1 MATIVQ
7 KYGGT
12 SVADAEKIK
21 GVARRI
27 ASACHRGDRVVAVV
41 SAMGD
46 TTDRLIELA
55 GQVSSRPESRE
66 LDALLSTGE
75 QMSCTLVAMALK
87 SLGLDAVSLSGAQA
101 GIRTDSRYG
110 KARIAA
116 VEAGRIQG
124 ELEDGRVVVVAGFQG
139 ITEDMDVTT
148 LGRGASDLSAVAVA
162 AAISADRCEVYT
174 DVEGIYTADPR
185 HVPNARKLEEV
196 GYDEMLE
203 MASLGAKMQP
213 RSIELAMAI
222 PGADHGGVQ
231 LRRSAGNTHSQGS
244 RYGTEGRGDSQQ
256 SARRRHRSQRRKDYR
271 NRHSRP
277 AGHLRK
283 PPRTPRGGRH
293 QRRYSRPERLRQGH
307 DGPRLHVSGDD
318 ADRALEIVR
327 TVAYTIGAN
336 DVIRTENLAKVSVV
350 GAAMQNTP
358 GYASRMFRALA
369 DEGINI
375 EMITTSEI
383 RITCVV
389 DADRVGEAA
398 RALHATFAS
407 NSRSRPRPDVDLSLC
422 SEEVNVRKCQKM
434 SGHSLPLS
442 GNRPQVLPRFTPD
455 YPLTSRQS
463 CSQ

>member
-27 ASACHRGDRVVAVV
+27 ASACQRGDRVVAVV

-110 KARIAA
+110 KARIAG

-139 ITEDMDVTT
+139 ITYDMDVTT
-148 LGRGASDLSAVAVA
+148 LGRGASDLSAVAIA
-162 AAISADRCEVYT
+162 AALQADRCEVYT

-185 HVPNARKLEEV
+185 HVPNARKLDEV

-213 RSIELAMAI
+213 RSIELAMQYQVPIVVASSFI
-222 PGADHGGVQ
+222 DARGTLIHKGADMGPRVG
-231 LRRSAGNTHSQGS
+231 
-244 RYGTEGRGDSQQ
+244 EI
-256 SARRRHRSQRRKDYR
+256 R
-271 NRHSRP
+271 NRARAVATDRNVAKITVTGIVDRP
-277 AGHLRK
+277 GISASLLEPLAEADISVDIVVQNASVRD
-283 PPRTPRGGRH
+283 TTD
-293 QRRYSRPERLRQGH
+293 LAFT
-307 DGPRLHVSGDD
+307 VSGDD
-318 ADRALEIVR
+318 ADHALEIVR

-398 RALHATFAS
+398 RALH
-407 NSRSRPRPDVDLSLC
+407 
-422 SEEVNVRKCQKM
+422 
-434 SGHSLPLS
+434 
-442 GNRPQVLPRFTPD
+442 
-455 YPLTSRQS
+455 TSFGLEQPE
-463 CSQ
+463 

>member
-21 GVARRI
+21 NVARRI
-27 ASACHRGDRVVAVV
+27 ASACHRGDSVVAVV

-55 GQVSSRPESRE
+55 GQVSDRPESRE

-116 VEAGRIQG
+116 VEGGRIQG

-162 AAISADRCEVYT
+162 AAIRADRCEVYT
-174 DVEGIYTADPR
+174 DVEGIYTADPG
-185 HVPNARKLEEV
+185 HVPNARRLDEV
-196 GYDEMLE
+196 GYEEMLE

-213 RSIELAMAI
+213 RSIELAMQYQVPIMVVSSFVDAPGTLI
-222 PGADHGGVQ
+222 HKGADMEPRVG
-231 LRRSAGNTHSQGS
+231 
-244 RYGTEGRGDSQQ
+244 EI
-256 SARRRHRSQRRKDYR
+256 R
-271 NRHSRP
+271 NRARAIATDRNVAKITVTGIVDRP
-277 AGHLRK
+277 GISASLLEPLADADISVDIVVQNASVRDTTDLAFTVG
-283 PPRTPRGGRH
+283 
-293 QRRYSRPERLRQGH
+293 
-307 DGPRLHVSGDD
+307 GDD
-318 ADRALEIVR
+318 SDRALEIVR

-336 DVIRTENLAKVSVV
+336 DVIRTDNLAKVSVV

-398 RALHATFAS
+398 RALHATFGLEQ
-407 NSRSRPRPDVDLSLC
+407 PD
-422 SEEVNVRKCQKM
+422 
-434 SGHSLPLS
+434 
-442 GNRPQVLPRFTPD
+442 
-455 YPLTSRQS
+455 
-463 CSQ
+463 

>member
-1 MATIVQ
+1 MAEVGKLVWRVEADQTMATIVQ

-12 SVADAEKIK
+12 SVADAGRIK
-21 GVARRI
+21 SVARRI
-27 ASACHRGDRVVAVV
+27 ASACGWGDRVVAVV

-55 GQVSSRPESRE
+55 GEVSSRPESRE

-110 KARIAA
+110 RARIAA
-116 VEAGRIQG
+116 VEAGRIRG
-124 ELEDGRVVVVAGFQG
+124 ELEGGRVVVVAGFQG

-148 LGRGASDLSAVAVA
+148 LGRGASDLSAVAIA
-162 AAISADRCEVYT
+162 AAIQADRCEVYT

-185 HVPNARKLEEV
+185 HVPDARKLDEV

-213 RSIELAMAI
+213 RSIELAMQYHVPIMVASSFADAPGTLI
-222 PGADHGGVQ
+222 HKGADMEPRVG
-231 LRRSAGNTHSQGS
+231 
-244 RYGTEGRGDSQQ
+244 EI
-256 SARRRHRSQRRKDYR
+256 R
-271 NRHSRP
+271 NRARAVATDRNVAKITVTGIVDRP
-277 AGHLRK
+277 GISASLLEPLADADISVDIVVQNASVRD
-283 PPRTPRGGRH
+283 TTD
-293 QRRYSRPERLRQGH
+293 LAFT
-307 DGPRLHVSGDD
+307 VTGDD

-327 TVAYTIGAN
+327 GVAYTLGAN
-336 DVIRTENLAKVSVV
+336 DVIRTDNLAKVSVV

-389 DADRVGEAA
+389 DAGRVGDAA
-398 RALHATFAS
+398 RALHATFG
-407 NSRSRPRPDVDLSLC
+407 LGGT
-422 SEEVNVRKCQKM
+422 E
-434 SGHSLPLS
+434 
-442 GNRPQVLPRFTPD
+442 
-455 YPLTSRQS
+455 
-463 CSQ
+463 

>member
-21 GVARRI
+21 GVAQRI
-27 ASACHRGDRVVAVV
+27 ASACQRGDRVVAVV

-148 LGRGASDLSAVAVA
+148 LGRGASDLSAVAIA
-162 AAISADRCEVYT
+162 AAIQADRCEVYT

-185 HVPNARKLEEV
+185 HVPNARKLDEV

-213 RSIELAMAI
+213 RSIELAMQYQVPIVVASSFI
-222 PGADHGGVQ
+222 DARGTLIHKGADMEPRVG
-231 LRRSAGNTHSQGS
+231 
-244 RYGTEGRGDSQQ
+244 EI
-256 SARRRHRSQRRKDYR
+256 R
-271 NRHSRP
+271 NRARAVATDRNVAKITVTGIVDRP
-277 AGHLRK
+277 GISASLLEPLAEADISVDIVVQNASVRD
-283 PPRTPRGGRH
+283 TTD
-293 QRRYSRPERLRQGH
+293 LAFT
-307 DGPRLHVSGDD
+307 VSGDD
-318 ADRALEIVR
+318 ADHALEIVR

-398 RALHATFAS
+398 RALHATFGLEQ
-407 NSRSRPRPDVDLSLC
+407 P
-422 SEEVNVRKCQKM
+422 E
-434 SGHSLPLS
+434 
-442 GNRPQVLPRFTPD
+442 
-455 YPLTSRQS
+455 
-463 CSQ
+463 

>member
-12 SVADAEKIK
+12 SVADAERIK
-21 GVARRI
+21 NVARRI
-27 ASACHRGDRVVAVV
+27 ASACHRGDSVVAVV

-55 GQVSSRPESRE
+55 AQVSSRPESRE

-116 VEAGRIQG
+116 VEGGRIQG
-124 ELEDGRVVVVAGFQG
+124 ELEAGRVVVVAGFQG

-148 LGRGASDLSAVAVA
+148 LGRGASDLSAVAIA
-162 AAISADRCEVYT
+162 AAIGADRCEVYT

-185 HVPNARKLEEV
+185 HVPSARRLDEV
-196 GYDEMLE
+196 GYEEMLE

-213 RSIELAMAI
+213 RSIELAMQYQVPVMVASSFVDAPGTLI
-222 PGADHGGVQ
+222 HEGADMEPRVG
-231 LRRSAGNTHSQGS
+231 
-244 RYGTEGRGDSQQ
+244 EI
-256 SARRRHRSQRRKDYR
+256 R
-271 NRHSRP
+271 NRARAIATDRNVAKITVTGIVDRP
-277 AGHLRK
+277 GISASLLEPLADADISVDIVVQNASVRD
-283 PPRTPRGGRH
+283 TTDLAFTVGGDN
-293 QRRYSRPERLRQGH
+293 S
-307 DGPRLHVSGDD
+307 
-318 ADRALEIVR
+318 DRALEIVR
-327 TVAYTIGAN
+327 TVAYAIGAN
-336 DVIRTENLAKVSVV
+336 DVIRTDNLAKVSVV

-398 RALHATFAS
+398 RALHATFGLEQ
-407 NSRSRPRPDVDLSLC
+407 PD
-422 SEEVNVRKCQKM
+422 
-434 SGHSLPLS
+434 
-442 GNRPQVLPRFTPD
+442 
-455 YPLTSRQS
+455 
-463 CSQ
+463 

>member
-12 SVADAEKIK
+12 SVADAAKIK
-21 GVARRI
+21 NVAQRI
-27 ASACHRGDRVVAVV
+27 DAACHRGDRVVAVV

-55 GQVSSRPESRE
+55 GQVSDRPESRE

-116 VEAGRIQG
+116 VDSGRIRG
-124 ELEDGRVVVVAGFQG
+124 ELEEGRVVVVAGFQG

-148 LGRGASDLSAVAVA
+148 LGRGASDLSAVAIA
-162 AAISADRCEVYT
+162 AAIEADACEVYT

-185 HVPNARKLEEV
+185 HVPNARKLNEV
-196 GYDEMLE
+196 GYEEMLE

-213 RSIELAMAI
+213 RSIELAMQHHVPVVVASSFGDAPGTLI
-222 PGADHGGVQ
+222 HKGADMGPRVG
-231 LRRSAGNTHSQGS
+231 
-244 RYGTEGRGDSQQ
+244 EI
-256 SARRRHRSQRRKDYR
+256 R
-271 NRHSRP
+271 NRARAVATDRNVAKITVTGIVDRP
-277 AGHLRK
+277 GISASLLEPLAEADISVDIIVQNASVRD
-283 PPRTPRGGRH
+283 TTD
-293 QRRYSRPERLRQGH
+293 LAFT
-307 DGPRLHVSGDD
+307 VSGDD
-318 ADRALEIVR
+318 AGRALEILQH
-327 TVAYTIGAN
+327 VAYTIGAN
-336 DVIRTENLAKVSVV
+336 DVIRTDNLAKVSVV

-369 DEGINI
+369 EERINI

-389 DADRVGEAA
+389 DADRVGDAA
-398 RALHATFAS
+398 RALHTAFGLEE
-407 NSRSRPRPDVDLSLC
+407 PD
-422 SEEVNVRKCQKM
+422 
-434 SGHSLPLS
+434 
-442 GNRPQVLPRFTPD
+442 
-455 YPLTSRQS
+455 
-463 CSQ
+463 

>member
-1 MATIVQ
+1 MTGRNSLRGNPRPALNMATIVQ

-21 GVARRI
+21 GVAQRI
-27 ASACHRGDRVVAVV
+27 ASACQRGDRVVAVV

-148 LGRGASDLSAVAVA
+148 LGRGASDLSAVAIA
-162 AAISADRCEVYT
+162 AAIQAERCEVYT
-174 DVEGIYTADPR
+174 DVEGVYTADPR
-185 HVPNARKLEEV
+185 HVPNARKLDEV

-213 RSIELAMAI
+213 RSIELAMQYQVPIVVASSFI
-222 PGADHGGVQ
+222 DARGTLIHKGADMGPRVG
-231 LRRSAGNTHSQGS
+231 
-244 RYGTEGRGDSQQ
+244 EI
-256 SARRRHRSQRRKDYR
+256 R
-271 NRHSRP
+271 NRARAVATDRNVAKITVTGIVDRP
-277 AGHLRK
+277 GISASLLEPLAEADISVDIVVQNASVRD
-283 PPRTPRGGRH
+283 TTD
-293 QRRYSRPERLRQGH
+293 LAFT
-307 DGPRLHVSGDD
+307 VSGDD
-318 ADRALEIVR
+318 ADHALEIVR

-398 RALHATFAS
+398 RALHATFGLEQ
-407 NSRSRPRPDVDLSLC
+407 P
-422 SEEVNVRKCQKM
+422 E
-434 SGHSLPLS
+434 
-442 GNRPQVLPRFTPD
+442 
-455 YPLTSRQS
+455 
-463 CSQ
+463 

>member
-21 GVARRI
+21 NVARRI
-27 ASACHRGDRVVAVV
+27 ASARHCGDRVVAVV

-116 VEAGRIQG
+116 VEGGRILG

-162 AAISADRCEVYT
+162 AAIQADRCEVYT

-213 RSIELAMAI
+213 RSIELAMQYQVPIMVASSFVEAPGTLI
-222 PGADHGGVQ
+222 HKGADMEPRVG
-231 LRRSAGNTHSQGS
+231 
-244 RYGTEGRGDSQQ
+244 EI
-256 SARRRHRSQRRKDYR
+256 R
-271 NRHSRP
+271 NRARAVATDRNVAKITVTGIVDRP
-277 AGHLRK
+277 GISASLLEPLADADISVDIVVQNASVRD
-283 PPRTPRGGRH
+283 TTD
-293 QRRYSRPERLRQGH
+293 LAFT
-307 DGPRLHVSGDD
+307 VSGDD
-318 ADRALEIVR
+318 ADSALEIVR
-327 TVAYTIGAN
+327 NVAYTLGAN
-336 DVIRTENLAKVSVV
+336 DVIRTDNLAKVSVV
-350 GAAMQNTP
+350 GAVMQNAP

-389 DADRVGEAA
+389 DADRVGDAA
-398 RALHATFAS
+398 RALHTSFG
-407 NSRSRPRPDVDLSLC
+407 LEQ
-422 SEEVNVRKCQKM
+422 SE
-434 SGHSLPLS
+434 
-442 GNRPQVLPRFTPD
+442 
-455 YPLTSRQS
+455 
-463 CSQ
+463 